1 MDFELNVRM
10 TRAVWQAGALRLYER
25 FFWRNTAMVA
35 GLLVAGAVLFPRL
48 ARSAGLI
55 MWVLLV
61 AVAVAW
67 TVLGRRAAIRSISQ
81 RAVAVPEGEVAFRV
95 TDEGLVVP
103 APGGEFLYAWKRF
116 RLVRQYPEVSLL
128 YYDKQQA
135 LSLPPGVLK
144 SDAGQIV
151 LRRIR
156 DAGGRIKQELPE
168 RPEPRA

>member
-10 TRAVWQAGALRLYER
+10 TRAVWKAGALRLYER
-25 FFWRNTAMVA
+25 FFWRYTAMVGGLFLA
-35 GLLVAGAVLFPRL
+35 GFVLFPRL
-48 ARSAGLI
+48 AGRLGVA

-61 AVAVAW
+61 AVAAAW
-67 TVLGRRAAIRSISQ
+67 TLLGRRAAIRSICQ

-103 APGGEFLYAWKRF
+103 APGGEFLYPWKRF

-135 LSLPPGVLK
+135 LSLPPDVLRG
-144 SDAGQIV
+144 DAGQII

-156 DAGGRIKQELPE
+156 EAGGRIKQEMPD